1 MPDTEILNNSVTKND
16 YALSPQGG
24 AFYLNISN
32 WPISHALPPSLDNRS
47 MRESDA
53 LTISTLDQEAI
64 WAGAVAIA
72 ITKVSSLSWEVTGD
86 IPLRTRR
93 GQDLLLNADAGRGW
107 VSFISKLLQDFLMTN
122 NGCFIEIVRAADS
135 EASPIIG
142 LIPLDSMRCTRTGN
156 SETPVIYQDL
166 RGAFHEL
173 KYYEVLEFADMPS
186 TRASMFGSGKCAA
199 ARAYKSIYKLACIE
213 GYISDKVSGR
223 RPLAINLINGMND
236 MQLRSVLMTAQSEAD
251 AKGAIA
257 YMGAIIA
264 TIPGD
269 IAPNLVTI
277 PLADFPDN
285 FSRRDELD
293 IAVLAYANNLGLD
306 VQDLQPLT
314 GRALG
319 TGAQSQVLDEKA
331 KGKGLASFKQGFTHG
346 MNQWV
351 LPDST
356 TMEFIEHDWRDKKLR
371 AENNG
376 AIETYVGDSVNKG
389 IITAPQGLQILVD
402 ENVYDKALL
411 PSDLTPDLTLA
422 DDEKPDAGESQV
434 AVPDVGTPEI
444 PLIIPTVKEI
454 TNLINQYHWDV
465 RKPFSPD
472 EKAAPIIV
480 HPSDVTNIEQSRQS
494 NQPDIYINMPAP
506 IVNVAA
512 ARAPVVNLSPVIEV
526 NIPRKSGEFV
536 VHRDNYG
543 NVLGIEEK

>member
-1 MPDTEILNNSVTKND
+1 MPDTDILEHSVTKSD

-32 WPISHALPPSLDNRS
+32 WPQTYALPPSLDNRS

-107 VSFISKLLQDFLMTN
+107 VSFISKLLQDFLLTS
-122 NGCFIEIVRAADS
+122 NGCFIEVVRAADG

-156 SETPVIYQDL
+156 AETPVIYQDL
-166 RGAFHEL
+166 KGQLHEL

-213 GYISDKVSGR
+213 QYISEKVSGR
-223 RPLAINLINGMND
+223 NPSTLELIRGLND
-236 MQLRSVLMTAQSEAD
+236 PQLKSVLTTAQSEAD
-251 AKGAIA
+251 ARGVIA
-257 YMGAIIA
+257 YMGAILA

-269 IAPNLVTI
+269 GAISNASI
-277 PLADFPDN
+277 PLKGFPDN
-285 FSRRDELD
+285 FDRQKELD
-293 IAVLAYANNLGLD
+293 ISVIAYANNLGLD

-331 KGKGLASFKQGFTHG
+331 KGKGLSAFRQQFVHAI
-346 MNQWV
+346 NQWV

-371 AENNG
+371 AENNS

-422 DDEKPDAGESQV
+422 DDEKPDMGEGQAPV
-434 AVPDVGTPEI
+434 ADI
-444 PLIIPTVKEI
+444 PITIPTVKE
-454 TNLINQYHWDV
+454 LIKDFQ
-465 RKPFSPD
+465 
-472 EKAAPIIV
+472 
-480 HPSDVTNIEQSRQS
+480 
-494 NQPDIYINMPAP
+494 
-506 IVNVAA
+506 
-512 ARAPVVNLSPVIEV
+512 
-526 NIPRKSGEFV
+526 
-536 VHRDNYG
+536 
-543 NVLGIEEK
+543 EEIKNA